1 MKHAMHWH
9 DFGTG
14 RGAFRGSY
22 RDMLGAVL
30 RAVPGFASQRTR
42 VSLRYGL
49 LVILV
54 VLFSS
59 VGIAH
64 VAGRAPVSSGDAA
77 NVPEL
82 DGLPAVKAKCAG
94 CGVIVSMRDIEL
106 RDDSTGFDAAGDPDE
121 TRVKSTKSHELTI
134 RLADGSSRVITEA
147 SPARWRLGERV
158 IVIDGA
164 SSSNR

>member
-1 MKHAMHWH
+1 MKHAMRWH

-14 RGAFRGSY
+14 HGASRGSY

-30 RAVPGFASQRTR
+30 RAIPNFASQRTR

-54 VLFSS
+54 ILFSS
-59 VGIAH
+59 VGIAR
-64 VAGRAPVSSGDAA
+64 VAGWAPVTSGDAG

-82 DGLPAVKAKCAG
+82 DGLPAVKVKCAG
-94 CGVIVSMRDIEL
+94 CGVIVSMREIEL
-106 RDDSTGFDAAGDPDE
+106 RDDSTGFDVAGHQDE

>member
-94 CGVIVSMRDIEL
+94 
-106 RDDSTGFDAAGDPDE
+106 
-121 TRVKSTKSHELTI
+121 
-134 RLADGSSRVITEA
+134 LA
-147 SPARWRLGERV
+147 
-158 IVIDGA
+158 
-164 SSSNR
+164 